1 MGNYKTKNK
10 NKTLIYLITGIVIT
24 FAIFIIIFFATEKS
38 ALEKCADG
46 GVIYVWGEQN
56 KAYTNKSFKDKMSD
70 TKNLKDFPYTKLF
83 QICDQSQK
91 QYPDMFKEKWGR

>member
-10 NKTLIYLITGIVIT
+10 NKTLVYLITGIVIT